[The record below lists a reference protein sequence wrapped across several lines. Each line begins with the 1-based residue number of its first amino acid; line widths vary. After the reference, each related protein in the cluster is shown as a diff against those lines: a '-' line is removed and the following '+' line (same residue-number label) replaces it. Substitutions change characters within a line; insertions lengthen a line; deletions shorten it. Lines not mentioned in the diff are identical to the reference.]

1 MKDDS
6 FVTVR
11 NNESDYIDPVDYQQY
26 RHYLSNRCTISEMD
40 WFLACLYFGNG
51 KLQSGAFADCIW
63 GIASFHDYSI
73 GYGILLDYYS

>member
-40 WFLACLYFGNG
+40 
-51 KLQSGAFADCIW
+51 
-63 GIASFHDYSI
+63 
-73 GYGILLDYYS
+73 